1 MNPSPANPSLAQ
13 IDHAHGHDQ
22 SGHVKTYIKVF
33 ISLTIFTAVEYFYAH
48 LFKDAFVVLVL
59 GLMTWAIIKAA
70 LVGLYFMH
78 LKYEGRWIFAMLI
91 PAGLLG
97 VVLVCALMPDIA
109 MQPVVEMNN
118 VDDDE
123 VTSAPVVKNPG
134 TADSSTTPASKPAT
148 AGSSH

>member
-22 SGHVKTYIKVF
+22 SGHVKTYWKVF
-33 ISLTIFTAVEYFYAH
+33 TSLAIFTAIEYFYAH

-78 LKYEGRWIFAMLI
+78 LKYEGRWVFAMLI
-91 PAGLLG
+91 PSGLLG

-123 VTSAPVVKNPG
+123 VESAPAVRNPV
-134 TADSSTTPASKPAT
+134 TPANSTHPMTKPAT
-148 AGSSH
+148 TGSSH